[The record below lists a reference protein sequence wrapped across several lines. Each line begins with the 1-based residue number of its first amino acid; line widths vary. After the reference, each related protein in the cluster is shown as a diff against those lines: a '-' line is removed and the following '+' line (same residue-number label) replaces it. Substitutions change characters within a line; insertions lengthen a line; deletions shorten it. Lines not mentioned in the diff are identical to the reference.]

1 MFHRTRMATSRQSPQ
16 SYRKTTIGTWESPS
30 NYVSAPL
37 TLLIL
42 AVTAQFFL
50 TFALYVPHQI
60 KIKIEVV
67 CKQRL
72 SQRSQWQT
80 DGDCRDVVWWGRC
93 PAFGG
98 VQTETAA
105 TRMLR
110 ILPDRALLLRARD
123 VAVRIGKQYLF
134 INSRSPHVFECE
146 STIEILLSFP
156 CFFIYPGIW
165 SIVIHSLFVSSLV

>member
-42 AVTAQFFL
+42 AVTARFFL

-72 SQRSQWQT
+72 SQQSQWQT
-80 DGDCRDVVWWGRC
+80 DGPCHDVVWLGRC
-93 PAFGG
+93 ACNWSHATK
-98 VQTETAA
+98 VAA
-105 TRMLR
+105 WHRPGPCSKASHCML
-110 ILPDRALLLRARD
+110 
-123 VAVRIGKQYLF
+123 
-134 INSRSPHVFECE
+134 S
-146 STIEILLSFP
+146 
-156 CFFIYPGIW
+156 
-165 SIVIHSLFVSSLV
+165 